1 MGASERDR
9 FMPLVIPFHDDFLAA
24 ETLSPAGILLGDTDI
39 DQASKTLDIRMSN
52 ARYHRYFGIE
62 KWMTSS
68 FRVKDAADVVGKP
81 GTVVFW
87 TTFHHANYDARPELA
102 EEWKYLPVR
111 NQLAAENMRI
121 LLSQP

>member
-52 ARYHRYFGIE
+52 ARYHRYFGIK